1 MISIV
6 MADDHPMIREGI
18 RSMIERHANLKVL
31 GEASGGV
38 QALELVERLQP
49 DVLLLDLRMPDMDGP
64 EVTREARR
72 ISPRTRVLILTTYAT
87 DRDILA
93 AIEAG
98 AGGYVLK
105 DIEPARLAEAIRA
118 TAGGRTVLDQRA
130 AEAVANRM
138 RGESREEGLS
148 GQEERVL
155 SLAAGGKTN
164 RQIAR
169 ILNLGET
176 TVKTYFS
183 RIFAKLGVADRT
195 SAVVE
200 AMRRGIIPSRD
211 GQA

>member
-1 MISIV
+1 M
-6 MADDHPMIREGI
+6 
-18 RSMIERHANLKVL
+18 
-31 GEASGGV
+31 
-38 QALELVERLQP
+38 
-49 DVLLLDLRMPDMDGP
+49 
-64 EVTREARR
+64 
-72 ISPRTRVLILTTYAT
+72 
-87 DRDILA
+87 
-93 AIEAG
+93 
-98 AGGYVLK
+98 
-105 DIEPARLAEAIRA
+105 
-118 TAGGRTVLDQRA
+118 LDQRA

-200 AMRRGIIPSRD
+200 AMRRGIIPGRG